1 MTAWCILFIA
11 QSSLVAAGRVD
22 RHKQLGVVGIVLAAA
37 IVTLGTYVTI
47 SAAAREVRAHVVGQF
62 HLLLGFNLLNLLV
75 FLGLFL
81 AAVFYRRRSSM
92 HKRLMLLATISLL
105 PPAIARATLLLT
117 ANQGAQMLAVDIVVV
132 AVVLID
138 VVRHR
143 RLHPAFG
150 WGSLAMLVALNA
162 GYEAFQTDKWTGFVT
177 RLFT

>member
-1 MTAWCILFIA
+1 MTAWCGLFIA
-11 QSSLVAAGRVD
+11 QTCLVATGRPD
-22 RHKQLGVVGIVLAAA
+22 RHKQLGVVGIVLAAV

-47 SAAAREVRAHVVGQF
+47 RATAREVRAHVVGQF
-62 HLLLGFNLLNLLV
+62 HVLLGFNLLNLLV

-81 AAVFYRRRSSM
+81 AAVVYRRRSSM

-117 ANQGAQMLAVDIVVV
+117 ANQDAQILAVDIVVAA
-132 AVVLID
+132 AVVID
-138 VVRHR
+138 IVRHR
-143 RLHPAFG
+143 RLHPAFA
-150 WGSLAMLVALNA
+150 WGSLAMLFALNV